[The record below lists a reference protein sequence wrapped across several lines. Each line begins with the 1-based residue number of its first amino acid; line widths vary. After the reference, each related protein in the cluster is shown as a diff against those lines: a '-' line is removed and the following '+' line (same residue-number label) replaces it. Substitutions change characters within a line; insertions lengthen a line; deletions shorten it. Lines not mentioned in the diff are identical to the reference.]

1 MAKVEVMKASEMSE
15 SELYSSQS
23 DSARSLN
30 PGTAISVNNPARAA
44 TISNQPER
52 ERISA
57 VVSSAKTRK
66 RSTLG
71 KKAKN
76 LVTDIWQNVLRPA
89 LETTIVDMVEQAV
102 EIAVLGESTGRSRK
116 SSKGHISFSEPYRNN
131 GVKRARERDRREER
145 QSMILD
151 SYEDIT
157 YDTKEDAKAV
167 LRTMMSRAEKYERG
181 ATILDLFDASGKS
194 AYDPI
199 FDRFG
204 WDLDDL
210 YSVTIGS
217 YYDRVEKETRW
228 YLNFPKYHEV

>member
-15 SELYSSQS
+15 SDLYSSQS

-30 PGTAISVNNPARAA
+30 PGTAISVNNPAKAA
-44 TISNQPER
+44 AIEKPER
-52 ERISA
+52 KRISA
-57 VVSSAKTRK
+57 VVESAKTRK
-66 RSTLG
+66 RSTIG

-102 EIAVLGESTGRSRK
+102 EIAVFGESTGRSKK
-116 SSKGHISFSEPYRNN
+116 SSKGHIAFGESYRNN
-131 GVKRARERDRREER
+131 GVKRARDRDRREER

-157 YDTKEDAKAV
+157 YDSKEDAKTV

-210 YSVTIGS
+210 YYVTIGS
-217 YYDRVEKETRW
+217 YYDRYERETRW

>member
-15 SELYSSQS
+15 DDLYSSQS

-30 PGTAISVNNPARAA
+30 PGTAISVNNPAKTAA
-44 TISNQPER
+44 IEKPER

-57 VVSSAKTRK
+57 VVESAKTRK
-66 RSTLG
+66 RSTIG

-76 LVTDIWQNVLRPA
+76 LAVDIWQNVLRPA

-102 EIAVLGESTGRSRK
+102 EIAVFGESTGRSKK
-116 SSKGHISFSEPYRNN
+116 SSKGHISFGAAYRDD
-131 GVKRARERDRREER
+131 GRKRGRDRDRREER

-157 YDTKEDAKAV
+157 YDSKEDAKAV

-210 YSVTIGS
+210 YYVTIGS
-217 YYDRVEKETRW
+217 YYDRYERETRW